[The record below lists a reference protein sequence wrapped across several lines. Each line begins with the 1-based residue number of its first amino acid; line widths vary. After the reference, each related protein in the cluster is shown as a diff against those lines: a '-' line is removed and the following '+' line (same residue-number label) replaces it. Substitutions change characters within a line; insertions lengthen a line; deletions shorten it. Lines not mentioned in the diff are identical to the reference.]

1 MKQNRQQ
8 SAQWRGKDSEHVRA
22 NRPMKG
28 PTGFLRLTHPHLSQ
42 HDLLHGGRVDER
54 GHPAHGHVQVHAR
67 RGRHQGEWEGRSK
80 AHAEGA
86 RVCHVLYSLPIPLV
100 TLTFQSLRQPA
111 SSCAALTARLLTF
124 NWSCWRFSHQAW
136 VGRRAGDRRRALHWT
151 CHSRERPRW
160 RGGAGRDSSHWCHHS
175 HRQKL
180 WSCSHCSRTN
190 HNYLTLPVC
199 STQQRELQQS
209 MCAERR
215 LIWLVGWNRVV
226 GSGRESPPASP
237 EGLRTAR
244 TAVTKAEGAATPRRC
259 CWAGKVRTVT
269 WAQHQCSLP
278 FGSAG
283 GQPGPQA

>member
-1 MKQNRQQ
+1 
-8 SAQWRGKDSEHVRA
+8 
-22 NRPMKG
+22 MKG
-28 PTGFLRLTHPHLSQ
+28 PTGFLRLTHSHLSQ
-42 HDLLHGGRVDER
+42 HEDLLHSGRVDER

-160 RGGAGRDSSHWCHHS
+160 RGGAGRDSSHWVPPQPPPKALELLSLLALRPQLSNPLAAC
-175 HRQKL
+175 RLK
-180 WSCSHCSRTN
+180 
-190 HNYLTLPVC
+190 
-199 STQQRELQQS
+199 LQQS

-215 LIWLVGWNRVV
+215 LIWLAGWHRRQRVV
-226 GSGRESPPASP
+226 GSCGQREPGCLARGASHCLHCSDQGR
-237 EGLRTAR
+237 
-244 TAVTKAEGAATPRRC
+244 GAATPRRCC

-269 WAQHQCSLP
+269 WAQH
-278 FGSAG
+278 
-283 GQPGPQA
+283 PQH